1 MNKTLKIIQ
10 IALDRINFLW
20 YNTIMKNTTKKTY
33 TITHLR
39 KLSPNSKAY
48 KKAIARSKGML
59 TGNPDIYQATGKM
72 MLKKDQKKIIYS

>member
-1 MNKTLKIIQ
+1 
-10 IALDRINFLW
+10 
-20 YNTIMKNTTKKTY
+20 MKNTTKKTY

-39 KLSPNSKAY
+39 KLSPDSKAY

-72 MLKKDQKKIIYS
+72 MLKKDQTKIIYS

>member
-1 MNKTLKIIQ
+1 MIQ
-10 IALDRINFLW
+10 FRYKKQVNERENRMI
-20 YNTIMKNTTKKTY
+20 KNTTNKVY

-48 KKAIARSKGML
+48 KASMKRTSL
-59 TGNPDIYQATGKM
+59 TGNPDIYQATSKM